1 MKITYDS
8 SVDALYIRFLDTT
21 VTTKNISEG
30 VAFDYDQDGNL
41 AGIEI
46 LEAGVRVG
54 ERASFTRVELDDIG
68 SGVLLR
74 EPKDADQEWEEEEED
89 ARRRDNLR

>member
-21 VTTKNISEG
+21 VTTKNVSDG
-30 VAFDYDQDGNL
+30 VAFDYDEDGNL

-46 LEAGVRVG
+46 LEAGVRIG
-54 ERASFTRVELDDIG
+54 ERAVFTRVELEDIG
-68 SGVLLR
+68 SGALLR
-74 EPKDADQEWEEEEED
+74 EPRDTNQDWEEEEE
-89 ARRRDNLR
+89 